1 MIVPFWSWNLSDT
14 THVRS
19 HTKFQLI
26 WAINTAFTR
35 GGPESSPTLTQMWS
49 LDPLSRVK
57 TLILTYR
64 AYSNVG
70 CYFPSTHPPMAH
82 CRESGGE
89 KEG

>member
-35 GGPESSPTLTQMWS
+35 GGLNQPPPS
-49 LDPLSRVK
+49 LKCVAGTPSL
-57 TLILTYR
+57 LGL
-64 AYSNVG
+64 NVG
-70 CYFPSTHPPMAH
+70 SQPKE
-82 CRESGGE
+82 REEPKSLTMQ
-89 KEG
+89 

>member
-35 GGPESSPTLTQMWS
+35 GGLNQPPPSLKCVAGTPSLLGLTLFDS
-49 LDPLSRVK
+49 IDNIDLIGPL
-57 TLILTYR
+57 
-64 AYSNVG
+64 
-70 CYFPSTHPPMAH
+70 
-82 CRESGGE
+82 
-89 KEG
+89 